1 MEGVIVCW
9 FVCLGSQVCSCVT
22 CTHTVLFSAEN
33 FLILSDLDFLKVM
46 SDYFKVIFDPKANK
60 KDSSKADP
68 TATDTSKLENRKSK
82 LVKQETLSDSK
93 KKKAAPLP
101 KMKVNASIKNFRV
114 ALIENVDTKQPQALT
129 LKVSE
134 NILCEYLVHVC
145 LYTCLGYIHT
155 CNCLTNPQSVCFL
168 CTIYSESVNL

>member
-1 MEGVIVCW
+1 MEGILYVGSYAW
-9 FVCLGSQVCSCVT
+9 AHKFVTVLLV
-22 CTHTVLFSAEN
+22 HTVLFSAEN

-46 SDYFKVIFDPKANK
+46 SDYFKTIFDPKANK
-60 KDSSKADP
+60 KDSSIADP
-68 TATDTSKLENRKSK
+68 TATDTSKQENRKSK

-129 LKVSE
+129 LKVLE
-134 NILCEYLVHVC
+134 IILCEYLVHVC
-145 LYTCLGYIHT
+145 LYTCLGYICT
-155 CNCLTNPQSVCFL
+155 CNCLTNPQSVCCL
-168 CTIYSESVNL
+168 CKTYHYILNQ